1 MNQPIPLRNLLCV
14 GLCILA
20 VSGCRSAP
28 TRLHSLRTMP
38 AQAIVPYA
46 GPAVRVDAVHLP
58 ADMDRAEITTQS
70 AAGGLTIHELDHWA
84 ASLPRM
90 AQQTLT
96 ADLVARL
103 PPGKVIL
110 APLDKSDHAL
120 GLNVVILRSGS
131 DAKGAVFVA
140 SWQASADNASTRS
153 GDLVTLEL
161 DAAGT
166 PGEVV
171 NRLSELLAQLADRI
185 AVQLAQSAGSSS
197 P

>member
-28 TRLHSLRTMP
+28 TRLHSLRTLP
-38 AQAIVPYA
+38 AQVIVPYT

-110 APLDKSDHAL
+110 APLDKPDHAL
-120 GLNVVILRSGS
+120 GLNVAILRSGS

-153 GDLVTLEL
+153 GDLVTLAS

-166 PGEVV
+166 PSEVAD
-171 NRLSELLAQLADRI
+171 RLSELLAQLADRI
-185 AVQLAQSAGSSS
+185 AAQLAQSAAS
-197 P
+197 PPL

>member
-1 MNQPIPLRNLLCV
+1 MNQPIPLRNLFGM

-20 VSGCRSAP
+20 ISGCRSAP
-28 TRLHSLRTMP
+28 TRLHSLRTLP
-38 AQAIVPYA
+38 AQVVVLYA
-46 GPAVRVDAVHLP
+46 GPAVRIDAVHLP

-70 AAGGLTIHELDHWA
+70 AAGDLTIHELDHWA

-96 ADLVARL
+96 ADLVERL

-110 APLDKSDHAL
+110 APLDKPERAL
-120 GLNVVILRSGS
+120 GLNVVILRSSS

-140 SWQASADNASTRS
+140 SWQASAGNAAARS
-153 GDLVTLEL
+153 GDLVTLEW

-166 PGEVV
+166 PSEVA
-171 NRLSELLAQLADRI
+171 NRLSELLARLADRI
-185 AVQLAQSAGSSS
+185 AAQLAQSAASSS

>member
-1 MNQPIPLRNLLCV
+1 MNQPIRPRNLLCV

-20 VSGCRSAP
+20 ISGCRSAP
-28 TRLHSLRTMP
+28 TRLHSLRTVP
-38 AQAIVPYA
+38 AQGTVSYA
-46 GPAVRVDAVHLP
+46 GPAVRIDAVHLP

-70 AAGGLTIHELDHWA
+70 AAGDITIHELDHWA

-110 APLDKSDHAL
+110 APLDKPDRAL
-120 GLNVVILRSGS
+120 GLNVVILRISS

-140 SWQASADNASTRS
+140 SWQAGAGNASTRS
-153 GDLVTLEL
+153 SDLVTLES
-161 DAAGT
+161 DTAGT
-166 PGEVV
+166 PSEVA

-185 AVQLAQSAGSSS
+185 AAQLAQSAASSS

>member
-1 MNQPIPLRNLLCV
+1 MNQPIPLRNLLYV

-20 VSGCRSAP
+20 ISGCRSAP
-28 TRLHSLRTMP
+28 TRLHSLRTLP
-38 AQAIVPYA
+38 AQVTMLYA

-58 ADMDRAEITTQS
+58 ADMDRAEITTRS
-70 AAGGLTIHELDHWA
+70 AAGDLTIHELDHWA

-110 APLDKSDHAL
+110 APLDKPDHAL
-120 GLNVVILRSGS
+120 GLNVVILRSSS
-131 DAKGAVFVA
+131 DAKGAVFMA
-140 SWQASADNASTRS
+140 SWQASADNAPTRS
-153 GDLVTLEL
+153 GDLVTLES

-166 PGEVV
+166 PSEVAD
-171 NRLSELLAQLADRI
+171 RLSELLSQLADRI
-185 AVQLAQSAGSSS
+185 AAQLGQSAGSSS

>member
-1 MNQPIPLRNLLCV
+1 MNQPIPLRNLLCA

-20 VSGCRSAP
+20 ISGCRSAP
-28 TRLHSLRTMP
+28 TRLYSLRTVP
-38 AQAIVPYA
+38 AQVTVLYA

-70 AAGGLTIHELDHWA
+70 AAGEITIHELDHWA

-96 ADLVARL
+96 ADLIARL

-110 APLDKSDHAL
+110 APLDKPDHAM

-140 SWQASADNASTRS
+140 SWQANAGNASTRS
-153 GDLVTLEL
+153 SDLVTLES
-161 DAAGT
+161 DAAVT
-166 PGEVV
+166 PSEVA

-185 AVQLAQSAGSSS
+185 AAQLGQSAPSSS